1 MGHHIRCPWTSFVK
15 IMNLAGLV
23 NNMLTC
29 PWVGG
34 LELPSNDTLLHGDR
48 ITTLS
53 SRTRLLLPVSGEPLP
68 RVSSE
73 PSGLSVC
80 VGFVSADRT
89 PTR

>member
-48 ITTLS
+48 ITPCPPGRSCCSLCPGSRSPGSPLS
-53 SRTRLLLPVSGEPLP
+53 RQ
-68 RVSSE
+68 
-73 PSGLSVC
+73 
-80 VGFVSADRT
+80 D
-89 PTR
+89 